1 MKTSEI
7 FGGLLTNLKV
17 DNGETI
23 AARRDEIAKAL
34 NKEFRGLEGST
45 KNQLMVGSYGRFTAI
60 RGISDLDML
69 YVLQSSLRDTYENED
84 GPTKVLS
91 RVRDAIKVRYPNTNV
106 KVDRLVVVAQFQNF
120 KFEVQPVF
128 ENDGKSFTYPDT
140 KTKSWK
146 KPSPATKSTR

>member
-91 RVRDAIKVRYPNTNV
+91 RVRDAIKVRYPQYEREGRPIGRGRAV
-106 KVDRLVVVAQFQNF
+106 PELQIRGAARLR
-120 KFEVQPVF
+120 E
-128 ENDGKSFTYPDT
+128 
-140 KTKSWK
+140 
-146 KPSPATKSTR
+146 R